1 MHFDN
6 PVDNVHFIRAPLPG
20 AHYPVLGPQR
30 GQDAE
35 QVDQG
40 PPEPRTVHPVF
51 RRIRASEPVTS
62 LIHQVS
68 IIRFKLLLTKWN
80 IHLVCTYLQKEN

>member
-1 MHFDN
+1 MHFAN
-6 PVDNVHFIRAPLPG
+6 PVDNVHFIRAPLPA

-51 RRIRASEPVTS
+51 RWIRA
-62 LIHQVS
+62 
-68 IIRFKLLLTKWN
+68 
-80 IHLVCTYLQKEN
+80 